1 MLELL
6 GYKGHRG
13 CFTIALEAVLLI
25 YAIVAI
31 VSDAAT
37 PYAWGI
43 LIGAVMD
50 ILLAFIYRRATK
62 RTYNRQDS
70 YWSKKEELDDS
81 IKDE

>member
-6 GYKGHRG
+6 GYRGHRG
-13 CFTIALEAVLLI
+13 CFTIALEVVLLI

-31 VSDAAT
+31 ATGEAT

-50 ILLAFIYRRATK
+50 MLLALIYRRATK

-70 YWSKKEELDDS
+70 YWSKKEESDDF